1 MPCPLNSLCAIY
13 HVPLQVI
20 APGKKLEIT
29 LSNQLG
35 PNEGEAEEAS
45 ATPPLNGFHSP
56 NTTNLHLH
64 GLHVSPAAPADD
76 VETPLE
82 PGNQRAFSYQLPD
95 EHPSG
100 TYWYPLLN
108 PHFRSFPLF
117 SSPGPFF
124 LFLSCSTAASQWLG
138 TRPHPGTIPTATAP
152 VRCR

>member
-117 SSPGPFF
+117 SSPPLCLRVERF
-124 LFLSCSTAASQWLG
+124 LRLFIFLTDFLDILRFA
-138 TRPHPGTIPTATAP
+138 IIYFN
-152 VRCR
+152 